1 MKERVYRILN
11 IKFSESSQV
20 FDLLTVQFFIGLANA
35 LVNIIAFTLFIYNFP
50 IHSLPVVYL
59 VIAGLLIL
67 LNIFYEWLEH
77 RFSPLALLKYIIVF
91 AAGLLVLLWWGV
103 SFWDK
108 NTFIFILL
116 VASVL
121 IYMITGYA
129 FWGLVSLLFNVRE
142 SRRVFS
148 IVGSGDIP
156 AKLIGYIAGP
166 LLIPFVGINNLLWL
180 AVISLVTGFFLFS
193 RFIRKKSWDSLKMK
207 SHDHAHHEHH
217 IGKRQGLV
225 SFFFK
230 NKLIFAISLLSVLS
244 YNVFVLI
251 DFTFISQV
259 KLRFE
264 NISDLAAY
272 IAIFFAFG
280 RLIALTFKLI
290 FTSRVIE
297 RLGVVSSLFITPVAL
312 FLFCLLFFLFRD
324 HSNYNLFIFGLMA
337 MLTEVLRST
346 MQEPVFFILFQPLK
360 ENLRLKGHI
369 ISKGYMYPPS
379 LIIVGLSLLFCYNT
393 GIELTIHLAIKVVL
407 INLCIWAAI
416 IFLIRRTYLNTVH
429 ASIQKGIFSS
439 DDIYI
444 TDQRTN
450 EILLNKIN
458 TGGKIE
464 VIYALNLLEKSGYAN
479 FTEML
484 EMQLAEGKDV
494 EVKKYALDRLEVK
507 GNTRTTLLHD
517 LLKQEADIELQQ
529 KVVGLLCKYDP
540 AYLKKAS
547 ENIASHDYSIRKIIV
562 INLLNQREFNYLF
575 RAGSEINNLLRSPDP
590 VERELAIEIISELK
604 HVQFSNAIETLI
616 NDPELS
622 VKRQAINAACKL
634 NIESLLP
641 VVIRHLDIPTEKNI
655 VLKGLQLYGDNLF
668 EDMNRNP
675 AMFSDKYVAEFVKI
689 AGRVKGRFS
698 TSYLISKLDT
708 DAHLKDKVVH
718 ALWIKEYEPVNV
730 ADKESFS
737 VLLHHYLRT
746 SLEKVDDYAQVP
758 LGNDADLIKRSIRN
772 EIKYDLATS
781 LKICS
786 LLFRKKEINRILE
799 LMEID
804 NHDKLYNAME
814 MLELLLPKKISKD
827 LIFLF
832 DFILDPEHTKKLPV
846 KREIQHFYN
855 KVIFNEPK
863 LYNAWTK
870 AVCVYCS
877 WRNHDQDI
885 MQKLKSQAP
894 SDEHYLVKE
903 TTAFVLN
910 TIK

>member
-1 MKERVYRILN
+1 
-11 IKFSESSQV
+11 
-20 FDLLTVQFFIGLANA
+20 
-35 LVNIIAFTLFIYNFP
+35 
-50 IHSLPVVYL
+50 
-59 VIAGLLIL
+59 
-67 LNIFYEWLEH
+67 
-77 RFSPLALLKYIIVF
+77 
-91 AAGLLVLLWWGV
+91 
-103 SFWDK
+103 
-108 NTFIFILL
+108 
-116 VASVL
+116 
-121 IYMITGYA
+121 
-129 FWGLVSLLFNVRE
+129 
-142 SRRVFS
+142 
-148 IVGSGDIP
+148 
-156 AKLIGYIAGP
+156 
-166 LLIPFVGINNLLWL
+166 
-180 AVISLVTGFFLFS
+180 
-193 RFIRKKSWDSLKMK
+193 
-207 SHDHAHHEHH
+207 
-217 IGKRQGLV
+217 
-225 SFFFK
+225 
-230 NKLIFAISLLSVLS
+230 
-244 YNVFVLI
+244 
-251 DFTFISQV
+251 
-259 KLRFE
+259 
-264 NISDLAAY
+264 
-272 IAIFFAFG
+272 
-280 RLIALTFKLI
+280 
-290 FTSRVIE
+290 
-297 RLGVVSSLFITPVAL
+297 
-312 FLFCLLFFLFRD
+312 
-324 HSNYNLFIFGLMA
+324 
-337 MLTEVLRST
+337 
-346 MQEPVFFILFQPLK
+346 
-360 ENLRLKGHI
+360 
-369 ISKGYMYPPS
+369 
-379 LIIVGLSLLFCYNT
+379 
-393 GIELTIHLAIKVVL
+393 
-407 INLCIWAAI
+407 
-416 IFLIRRTYLNTVH
+416 VH

-507 GNTRTTLLHD
+507 GNTRTSLLHD
-517 LLKQEADIELQQ
+517 LLKQDTDTELQQ

-547 ENIASHDYSIRKIIV
+547 ENIEEHEYSIRKIII

-575 RAGSEINNLLRSPDP
+575 KAGSEINNLLRSPDP

-604 HVQFSNAIETLI
+604 HVQFSDAIETLI

-641 VVIRHLDIPTEKNI
+641 VVIGHLDKPTEKNI

-675 AMFSDKYVAEFVKI
+675 QMFSDKYAAEFIKI
-689 AGRVKGRFS
+689 AGKVKGRFS
-698 TSYLISKLDT
+698 TAYLLSKLDA
-708 DAHLKDKVVH
+708 DAQLKDKVVH
-718 ALWIKEYEPVNV
+718 ALWIKEYEPVTMGE
-730 ADKESFS
+730 KESFNI
-737 VLLHHYLRT
+737 LLQHYLKA
-746 SLEKVDDYAQVP
+746 SVEKVEDYSQVP
-758 LGNDADLIKRSIRN
+758 QGHDDTDLIKRSIRN

-786 LLFRKKEINRILE
+786 LQFRKKEINRILE

-832 DFILDPEHTKKLPV
+832 DFILDPEHSKKLPV
-846 KREIQHFYN
+846 KRDIQVFYN

-863 LYNAWTK
+863 LYNTWTK

-877 WRNHDQDI
+877 WRNNDQEL
-885 MQKLKSQAP
+885 MQKLKTQGP

-910 TIK
+910 AIK

>member
-1 MKERVYRILN
+1 
-11 IKFSESSQV
+11 
-20 FDLLTVQFFIGLANA
+20 
-35 LVNIIAFTLFIYNFP
+35 
-50 IHSLPVVYL
+50 
-59 VIAGLLIL
+59 
-67 LNIFYEWLEH
+67 
-77 RFSPLALLKYIIVF
+77 
-91 AAGLLVLLWWGV
+91 
-103 SFWDK
+103 
-108 NTFIFILL
+108 
-116 VASVL
+116 
-121 IYMITGYA
+121 
-129 FWGLVSLLFNVRE
+129 
-142 SRRVFS
+142 
-148 IVGSGDIP
+148 
-156 AKLIGYIAGP
+156 
-166 LLIPFVGINNLLWL
+166 
-180 AVISLVTGFFLFS
+180 
-193 RFIRKKSWDSLKMK
+193 
-207 SHDHAHHEHH
+207 
-217 IGKRQGLV
+217 
-225 SFFFK
+225 
-230 NKLIFAISLLSVLS
+230 
-244 YNVFVLI
+244 
-251 DFTFISQV
+251 
-259 KLRFE
+259 
-264 NISDLAAY
+264 
-272 IAIFFAFG
+272 
-280 RLIALTFKLI
+280 
-290 FTSRVIE
+290 
-297 RLGVVSSLFITPVAL
+297 
-312 FLFCLLFFLFRD
+312 
-324 HSNYNLFIFGLMA
+324 
-337 MLTEVLRST
+337 
-346 MQEPVFFILFQPLK
+346 
-360 ENLRLKGHI
+360 
-369 ISKGYMYPPS
+369 
-379 LIIVGLSLLFCYNT
+379 
-393 GIELTIHLAIKVVL
+393 
-407 INLCIWAAI
+407 
-416 IFLIRRTYLNTVH
+416 
-429 ASIQKGIFSS
+429 
-439 DDIYI
+439 
-444 TDQRTN
+444 
-450 EILLNKIN
+450 
-458 TGGKIE
+458 
-464 VIYALNLLEKSGYAN
+464 
-479 FTEML
+479 
-484 EMQLAEGKDV
+484 
-494 EVKKYALDRLEVK
+494 
-507 GNTRTTLLHD
+507 
-517 LLKQEADIELQQ
+517 
-529 KVVGLLCKYDP
+529 
-540 AYLKKAS
+540 
-547 ENIASHDYSIRKIIV
+547 
-562 INLLNQREFNYLF
+562 
-575 RAGSEINNLLRSPDP
+575 
-590 VERELAIEIISELK
+590 
-604 HVQFSNAIETLI
+604 
-616 NDPELS
+616 
-622 VKRQAINAACKL
+622 
-634 NIESLLP
+634 LLP